1 VEVFQCVKVSQGF
14 NCAEGVVLNLFS
26 VNIGLFY
33 KTDSGLYLK
42 SQRARRVCLLAK
54 GNQYPLK
61 FSMVAKRVRDG
72 RVLWLH
78 RIAARE
84 LSGSPEETAIL

>member
-1 VEVFQCVKVSQGF
+1 VEVFQYVKFSQEF
-14 NCAEGVVLNLFS
+14 NCAEGVFNPFS

-33 KTDSGLYLK
+33 KTDRQTGLGLYLK

-61 FSMVAKRVRDG
+61 FSMVAKRVGDG
-72 RVLWLH
+72 RVL
-78 RIAARE
+78 
-84 LSGSPEETAIL
+84 